1 MGFIKYKI
9 AHQQK
14 ASRKREAKV
23 IRRESGIHPMSTV
36 KVNKL
41 IIIQADLL
49 TLKEKTKL
57 EIKQRNIN

>member
-1 MGFIKYKI
+1 MGFIKSKI

-14 ASRKREAKV
+14 VSRKRKVLV

-41 IIIQADLL
+41 AIIQADLL

-57 EIKQRNIN
+57 EIK